1 MKVEDIKAHLDPRLY
16 EIVASQG
23 FDVLRPSQ
31 AKSIK
36 AGLFE
41 RKSLLVCT
49 PTGSGKTL
57 VGELACVQSILSRCG
72 KAIYVVPLKSLA
84 TEKYK
89 DFQKKYGALCR
100 IAITIGDLDGEDPN
114 LGTHDLII
122 ATSEKL
128 DSLIRRRIPWLS
140 DIATVVIDEIHLLN
154 DNSRGPTLEIVI
166 TLLRMLLTNIQII
179 GLSATIGNPQ
189 ELAAWL
195 GAALVQDE
203 WRPVELHK
211 GVYHDGIV
219 EFP

>member
-1 MKVEDIKAHLDPRLY
+1 MKVEDIKTHLDPRLY

-41 RKSLLVCT
+41 GKSLLVCT

-57 VGELACVQSILSRCG
+57 VGELACLHSIMSRRG
-72 KAIYVVPLKSLA
+72 KAIYIVPLKSLA
-84 TEKYK
+84 TEKHK
-89 DFQKKYGALCR
+89 DFQKRYGALCR
-100 IAITIGDLDGEDPN
+100 IAMTIGDLDEDDPK
-114 LGTHDLII
+114 LAEYDLII

-128 DSLIRRRIPWLS
+128 DSLIRRKSPWLK
-140 DIATVVIDEIHLLN
+140 DIATVVVDEIHLLN

-166 TLLRMLLTNIQII
+166 TLLRSMLAGIQII
-179 GLSATIGNPQ
+179 GLSATIGNPS
-189 ELAAWL
+189 ELASWL
-195 GAALVQDE
+195 DAALVQDT

-211 GVYHDGIV
+211 GVYHDGVV

>member
-1 MKVEDIKAHLDPRLY
+1 MRVEELKTRIHPKLY
-16 EIVASQG
+16 EVISNMG

-41 RKSLLVCT
+41 GKSLLVCT

-57 VGELACVQSILSRCG
+57 VAELARMHSIIGRRG
-72 KAIYVVPLKSLA
+72 KAIYIVPLKSLA
-84 TEKYK
+84 TEKHK
-89 DFQKKYGALCR
+89 DFQKKYGTLCR
-100 IAITIGDLDGEDPN
+100 IAMTIGDLDEDDPK
-114 LGTHDLII
+114 LAGYDLII

-128 DSLIRRRIPWLS
+128 DSLIRRKSPWLA
-140 DIATVVIDEIHLLN
+140 DIATVVVDEIHLLN

-166 TLLRMLLTNIQII
+166 TLLRSMLSGIQII

-195 GAALVQDE
+195 DAALVQDE

-211 GVYHDGIV
+211 GVYHDGVV